1 MNIFNIL
8 RCLFMALYLLTKV
21 LISLTEFGR
30 ALLSCSLPHIVKLY
44 NGCNADRAGSCWLK
58 YSDIH
63 SGKTDVP
70 LYLFDGK
77 QLFSKSIYVFSTLL
91 CIDFHYIPYST
102 FMAFF
107 RIPGI
112 YYDWTCFVA
121 WYRNIRFPFRIS
133 FLFLLLNKRLWN
145 I

>member
-1 MNIFNIL
+1 MTQFAYYLFYLTKNIISMNIFNTL

-77 QLFSKSIYVFSTLL
+77 QLFSTTLVQPSKNNDLMLKSKMIMNAFWSTSL
-91 CIDFHYIPYST
+91 
-102 FMAFF
+102 
-107 RIPGI
+107 
-112 YYDWTCFVA
+112 V
-121 WYRNIRFPFRIS
+121 
-133 FLFLLLNKRLWN
+133 LNM
-145 I
+145 